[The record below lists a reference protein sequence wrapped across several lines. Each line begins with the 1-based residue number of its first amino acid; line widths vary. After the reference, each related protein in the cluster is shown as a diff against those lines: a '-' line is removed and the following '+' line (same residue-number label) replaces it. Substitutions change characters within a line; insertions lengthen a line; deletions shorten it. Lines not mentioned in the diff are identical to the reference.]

1 MPNRGAGAADTN
13 DEGVGEGGEN
23 KGPVQ
28 KHLTSLRVQEGRF
41 ASHDLGSVV
50 LPSHKLQGSPSHS
63 PGPVFLGIL
72 SRGNKYTCNPLR
84 ETLHLPLLWVRGAHS
99 HPGCTDLGRPP
110 RSFARSSVK
119 LPSAC
124 LGMVCWAFRGH
135 GSPTPES
142 WINVELGDE
151 KSSPNLR
158 SAPKTAWLLTTH
170 HTTYYHVIL
179 LILSYYCCP
188 AKLKTALRLPASGAS
203 HALKGLRG
211 FPGCEAE
218 KLPTV

>member
-1 MPNRGAGAADTN
+1 MQSFK
-13 DEGVGEGGEN
+13 V
-23 KGPVQ
+23 
-28 KHLTSLRVQEGRF
+28 
-41 ASHDLGSVV
+41 
-50 LPSHKLQGSPSHS
+50 
-63 PGPVFLGIL
+63 
-72 SRGNKYTCNPLR
+72 R
-84 ETLHLPLLWVRGAHS
+84 ESLHLPLLWVRGAHS

-110 RSFARSSVK
+110 RSSARSSVK

-142 WINVELGDE
+142 WINVELRDE

-170 HTTYYHVIL
+170 HTTYYDVIL
-179 LILSYYCCP
+179 LTLSYYCCP